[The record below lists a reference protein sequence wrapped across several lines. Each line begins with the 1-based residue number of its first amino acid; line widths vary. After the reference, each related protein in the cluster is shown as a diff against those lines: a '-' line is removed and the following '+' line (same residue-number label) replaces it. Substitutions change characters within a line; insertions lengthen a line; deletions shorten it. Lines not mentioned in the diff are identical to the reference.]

1 MSSGI
6 YMMDSYIIRVY
17 RRNESKSGEEVAGLV
32 EEVGTD
38 QRQSFHTFSE
48 LETTVRQVVGKSSLE
63 KSAVYELHPD
73 KRAASNNK

>member
-38 QRQSFHTFSE
+38 QRQSFTTFSE
-48 LETTVRQVVGKSSLE
+48 LETTVRQVVGKSSVE

-73 KRAASNNK
+73 